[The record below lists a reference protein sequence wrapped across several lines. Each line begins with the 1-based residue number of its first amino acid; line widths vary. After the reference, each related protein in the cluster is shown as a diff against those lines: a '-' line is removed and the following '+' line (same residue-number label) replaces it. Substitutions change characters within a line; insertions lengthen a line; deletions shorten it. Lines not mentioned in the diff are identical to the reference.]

1 VVKAVRTFFV
11 LLLLV
16 SCRDKAEPE
25 AAVAPVKV
33 GPQDAVVVRQERI
46 ATGPTLS
53 GTLTAK
59 EEATVRAQVA
69 GSVTAVFAREGET
82 VTTGKLLA
90 RIDPGA
96 LGAAQ
101 SSAQQ
106 GVVSARATLGTAQ
119 KEQARQE
126 DLFRAG
132 IVSRRDVEL
141 ARQNTANARAQLA
154 QAESM
159 VSQSQEQL
167 GHTTVTAPI
176 DGVISSQA
184 VAEGDVVQ
192 PGSALYTIVD
202 LGSLELTASVPSD
215 ELGALRVGS
224 PVEFTVTGL
233 PNTTWRGVIT
243 RINPTADP
251 TTRQIEVFVE
261 IPNVER
267 RLVAGLFAEG
277 RIESMS
283 RVGLVVPSSAIDR
296 RMTTPYVSV
305 VRNRKVER
313 VQVVLG
319 IQDEKKDRVEIV
331 KGVQIGDVLLVGA
344 AQQLTP
350 GTVVSLDAALTSTE
364 VPAQ

>member
-1 VVKAVRTFFV
+1 MVVK
-11 LLLLV
+11 
-16 SCRDKAEPE
+16 
-25 AAVAPVKV
+25 
-33 GPQDAVVVRQERI
+33 QERI

-59 EEATVRAQVA
+59 EEATVRAQVP
-69 GSVTAVFAREGET
+69 GSVNAVYVSEGET
-82 VTTGKLLA
+82 VTSGKVLA

-96 LGAAQ
+96 LGAQ
-101 SSAQQ
+101 QQSAQQ
-106 GVVSARATLGTAQ
+106 GVVGARATYATAQ

-126 DLFRAG
+126 SLYRSG

-141 ARQNTANARAQLA
+141 ARQNTANAKAQLA

-159 VSQSQEQL
+159 VSSAQEQL
-167 GHTTVTAPI
+167 GYTTVTAPI
-176 DGVISSQA
+176 DGIVSKRE

-192 PGSALYTIVD
+192 PGGALITIVD
-202 LGSLELTASVPSD
+202 LRSLELAASVPSD
-215 ELGALRVGS
+215 ELGSLRINT
-224 PVEFTVTGL
+224 PVEFTVTGISGVIF
-233 PNTTWRGVIT
+233 RGIIT

-251 TTRQIEVFVE
+251 TTRQIQVFVE

-283 RVGLVVPSSAIDR
+283 RVGLVVPTSAIDR
-296 RMTTPYVSV
+296 RMTTPYVSR

-313 VQVVLG
+313 VQVQLG
-319 IQDEKKDRVEIV
+319 IEDEKRDRIEIV
-331 KGVQIGDVLLVGA
+331 QGVQAGDVLLVGA

-350 GTVVSLDAALTSTE
+350 GTVVSLDATLTMTE